1 MADITTDAKALRVS
15 PLEVI
20 GHRMVATSSPR
31 VTINEIPFETQIG
44 LRGDASKAAFNRA
57 VKSALGVAPPKEAC
71 TAVEAGDRRILWL
84 GPDEWLAVAPDDTG
98 ADLLGKLEGPVAKA
112 GGAAI
117 DLTANRTVIVV
128 SGPDARGVLEKG
140 CLHDLHPR
148 AFPTGRVVGTLL
160 AKSQIFLEKTGDK
173 PETFRLYVRAS
184 FARHLAEWLIDAA
197 AEFAA

>member
-15 PLEVI
+15 PLEAI
-20 GHRMVATSSPR
+20 GHRLVAASSPR
-31 VTINEIPFETQIG
+31 VTLNEIAFETQIG

-57 VKSALGVAPPKEAC
+57 VKAACGVAPPTQAC
-71 TAVEAGDRRILWL
+71 TVAVAGDTRILWL

-98 ADLLGKLEGPVAKA
+98 AALPGKLEGPVAKA
-112 GGAAI
+112 GGAVI

-140 CLHDLHPR
+140 CMHDLHPR
-148 AFPTGRVVGTLL
+148 AFPIGRVVGTLI
-160 AKSQIFLEKTGDK
+160 ARTQVFLEKTGDR

-197 AEFAA
+197 AEFGQ